1 MGDFTRDSTP
11 LVNDLAFRQVCNRF
25 RDDEFHRRR
34 ESFMFYIR
42 TEELMKAI
50 GHVYSVEYCPLLSS
64 LFFRL
69 VYVVLA
75 DLIGMN

>member
-50 GHVYSVEYCPLLSS
+50 GHVYSVELLCFIIVSFS
-64 LFFRL
+64 RL
-69 VYVVLA
+69 VYIVLA
-75 DLIGMN
+75 DLIGMD